1 LIFKKF
7 LTKFAI
13 MFTLQT
19 IRKDFPALA
28 QQVYGRPL
36 IYFDNAA
43 TTQKPAPV
51 IAVVNEMNSLTNGN
65 IHRAFHY
72 LGNICTE
79 RYEETR
85 ETVRAFLNAASTEEI
100 IFTAGTTAAINA
112 VAFSFGECFVH
123 TNDEIVITEAE
134 HHSNIVPWQ
143 LLCERKGAVLKVL
156 PIGDDGS
163 LSVEKLHQL
172 LTKKTKLLCITQ
184 ASNVLG
190 VLNPVKDI
198 VATAHAH
205 GVPVLVDGAQ
215 GAAHGGIDVQD
226 TNCDF
231 YVFSGHKLYG
241 PTGTGVLY
249 GKRKL
254 LNEMPPY
261 QSGGEMIASVSFEQT
276 IYAELPLKFEAGTPN
291 FTGVCG
297 LKKAI
302 DYIQELGWAHI
313 REQEEKLVHYAIQRL
328 QEIEGLHIYGAT
340 LPKTS
345 LVSFNIDGIH
355 PTDAAQL
362 LDKMGVAA
370 RSGHLC
376 ADPLMHR
383 FKVQGMLRFSFSFY
397 NTTEEIDTAIDA
409 LKKIKQLLH

>member
-1 LIFKKF
+1 
-7 LTKFAI
+7 

-19 IRKDFPALA
+19 IRKDFPALT
-28 QQVYGRPL
+28 QQVYGKPL

-43 TTQKPAPV
+43 TTQKPVPV
-51 IAVVNEMNSLTNGN
+51 IAVVNEMHNLINSN

-79 RYEETR
+79 RYEEAR
-85 ETVRAFLNAASTEEI
+85 ETVRKFLNAASTEEI
-100 IFTAGTTAAINA
+100 IFTAGTTAAINT
-112 VAFSFGECFVH
+112 VAFSFGERFVH

-134 HHSNIVPWQ
+134 HHSDIVPWQ
-143 LLCERKGAVLKVL
+143 QLCERKGATLKVL
-156 PIGDDGS
+156 PINDDGS
-163 LSVEKLHQL
+163 LLVEKLHQF
-172 LTKKTKLLCITQ
+172 LTKKTKLFCITQ

-190 VLNPVKDI
+190 VMNPIKDV

-215 GAAHGGIDVQD
+215 GAVHGGIDVQD
-226 TNCDF
+226 ARCDF

-241 PTGTGVLY
+241 PTGTGILY
-249 GKRKL
+249 GKQRL
-254 LNEMPPY
+254 LNDMPPY
-261 QSGGEMIASVSFEQT
+261 QGGGEMIASVSFERT
-276 IYAELPLKFEAGTPN
+276 TYAELPLKFEAGTPN
-291 FTGVCG
+291 FIGVCG

-302 DYIQELGWAHI
+302 DYVQELGWTQI
-313 REQEEKLVHYAIQRL
+313 KEQEEKLVRHAIQRL
-328 QEIEGLHIYGAT
+328 QEIEGVHIYGAAS
-340 LPKTS
+340 PKTS
-345 LVSFNIDGIH
+345 LVSFNMEGIH

-362 LDKMGVAA
+362 LDKMGIAA

-376 ADPLMHR
+376 ADPLMQR
-383 FKVQGMLRFSFSFY
+383 FQVQGMIRFSFSFY

>member
-1 LIFKKF
+1 
-7 LTKFAI
+7 
-13 MFTLQT
+13 MFTPHA

-28 QQVYGRPL
+28 QQVYGKPL

-51 IAVVNEMNSLTNGN
+51 IAVVNEMNSLINGN

-72 LGNICTE
+72 LGNKCTE
-79 RYEETR
+79 RYEEAR
-85 ETVRAFLNAASTEEI
+85 ETVRAFLHAPTAEEI
-100 IFTAGTTAAINA
+100 IFTAGTTAAINM
-112 VAFSFGECFVH
+112 VAFSFGERYVRFH
-123 TNDEIVITEAE
+123 DEIVLTEAE

-156 PIGDDGS
+156 PVNDDGS
-163 LSVEKLHQL
+163 LPVEQLHRVL
-172 LTKKTKLLCITQ
+172 SKKTKLLCVTQ

-198 VATAHAH
+198 VAIAHAH

-226 TNCDF
+226 TQCDF
-231 YVFSGHKLYG
+231 YVFSGHKLYA

-249 GKRKL
+249 GKQKL
-254 LNEMPPY
+254 LNEMPPW
-261 QSGGEMIASVSFEQT
+261 QSGGEMIASVSFKQT
-276 IYAELPLKFEAGTPN
+276 TYAGLPLKFEAGTPN

-302 DYIQELGWAHI
+302 DYVQELGWAHI
-313 REQEEKLVHYAIQRL
+313 RAQEETLVHHALQRL
-328 QEIEGLHIYGAT
+328 QEIDGLHVYGAAA
-340 LPKTS
+340 PKTS
-345 LVSFNIDGIH
+345 LLSFNIDGVH

-362 LDKMGVAA
+362 LDKMGVAV

-383 FKVQGMLRFSFSFY
+383 FNVPGMLRFSFSFY
-397 NTTEEIDTAIDA
+397 NTAEEIDTAVEA
-409 LKKIKQLLH
+409 LKKITQLLR